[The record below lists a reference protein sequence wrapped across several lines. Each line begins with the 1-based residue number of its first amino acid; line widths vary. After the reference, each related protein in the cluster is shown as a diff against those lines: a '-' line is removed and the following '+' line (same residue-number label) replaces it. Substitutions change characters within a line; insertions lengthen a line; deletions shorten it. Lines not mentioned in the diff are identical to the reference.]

1 MPRRHD
7 AVGLT
12 AAAAY
17 LACDAGSSSFKAALF
32 EFGAAVPR
40 DPQPARWEGAI
51 SWRRLPGSAGIS
63 SRWNDARSAE
73 SQASLH
79 NALEAPARLLRAMQA
94 SAPPEPPAVQHV
106 VHRIVHTGQFERSPA
121 RVSSAVRRAIASA
134 LPLAPEHNAIALA
147 GIEAVD
153 EAFPGVEQFIISDSA
168 YHADMPLAASTY
180 GVPAS
185 WYKVWG
191 IRRLGFHG
199 VSHGY
204 AAQRAAQ
211 LADVPLRAL
220 KVVTCHLGNGC
231 SLAATSAGTS
241 VDTTM
246 GWTPM
251 EGLVMGQRSGSL
263 DPGVMLYLMERGRY
277 TARELARVLNEE
289 SGLKGI
295 SGLSGDMREL
305 LEAVAAG
312 HPHASL
318 AFDVFVHR
326 VRAGIGAM
334 AASLGGL
341 DAIVF
346 TGGIGEHAHEVRRA
360 VCTGLEFLGIDLDEE
375 KDAAARPDCDVARAS
390 SRVRI
395 FVVRARE
402 TWAMARDCALAVAQA
417 APQV

>member
-1 MPRRHD
+1 MAP
-7 AVGLT
+7 
-12 AAAAY
+12 Y
-17 LACDAGSSSFKAALF
+17 LACDAGSSSFKASLF
-32 EFGAAVPR
+32 EIGTPVPR
-40 DPQPARWEGAI
+40 DPQPALWEGTI
-51 SWRRLPGSAGIS
+51 SWRRLPGDAGVS
-63 SRWNDARSAE
+63 SRWNLSRSGE
-73 SQASLH
+73 VQASLH
-79 NALEAPARLLRAMQA
+79 HASEAPLRLLNAMRAG
-94 SAPPEPPAVQHV
+94 APSGSPGVQHV
-106 VHRIVHTGQFERSPA
+106 VHRIVHTGQLERSPA
-121 RVSSAVRRAIASA
+121 RVTSAVRRAIAGA
-134 LPLAPEHNAIALA
+134 LPLAPEHNALALA
-147 GIEAVD
+147 GIDAVEAL
-153 EAFPGVEQFIISDSA
+153 FPGVEQFIVSDSA

-180 GVPAS
+180 GVPAA
-185 WYKVWG
+185 WHKVWG

-220 KVVTCHLGNGC
+220 KIVTCHLGNGC
-231 SLAATSAGTS
+231 SLAATSAGAS
-241 VDTTM
+241 IDTTM

-277 TARELARVLNEE
+277 TAPELARVLNEE

-312 HPHASL
+312 HPHANL

-326 VRAGIGAM
+326 VRGGIGAM
-334 AASLGGL
+334 SASLGGL
-341 DAIVF
+341 DALVF
-346 TGGIGEHAHEVRRA
+346 TGGIGEHAHEVRQA
-360 VCTGLEFLGIDLDEE
+360 VCSGLEFLGIDLDED
-375 KDAAARPDCDVARAS
+375 KDAAAQPDCDVARAS

-402 TWAMARDCALAVAQA
+402 TWAMARDCALAVAHA
-417 APQV
+417 APQI